1 MPRGGILG
9 VSSNN
14 KQQRI
19 RVAIVEDYVP
29 LLQQLRTEIN
39 LSTGLQTVGT
49 YETCEDAIAHMDRA
63 HPDVVVMDIG
73 LPKMSGIDGLK
84 ILKERWPRTK
94 VLMFSADDRKET
106 IREAFLR
113 GAAGYLDKGSPR
125 QKLAAAIERVHEG
138 RHATSERVSDELVEI
153 IAAWRPLLAELSP
166 RERDILDEFAR
177 GGTIKEIAA
186 RLDSKVET
194 IKTHAR
200 RIALKS
206 GVSNLRAAAWIRKQ
220 TV

>member
-1 MPRGGILG
+1 M
-9 VSSNN
+9 
-14 KQQRI
+14 
-19 RVAIVEDYVP
+19 AIVEDYLP

-39 LSTGLQTVGT
+39 LSSGLQTVGAF
-49 YETCEDAIAHMDRA
+49 ENCEDAIANMDRG
-63 HPDVVVMDIG
+63 HPDVVLMDIS
-73 LPKMSGIDGLK
+73 LPKMSGIDCLK
-84 ILKERWPRTK
+84 LIKEKWPRTK

-113 GAAGYLDKGSPR
+113 GADGYLDKGSPR

-153 IAAWRPLLAELSP
+153 IAGWRPLLADLSP
-166 RERDILDEFAR
+166 REREILNEFAR

-186 RLDSKVET
+186 RLNSSVET